1 MKLYFFVIIYTVL
14 VLLVVFWQLDYLS
27 GIRSISLFAEKVI
40 FGILPGYFYV
50 HECPFHP
57 LILIRMRVTT
67 LPDIRTEGDI
77 KTLVDSFCQKVRD
90 DEVLAPVF
98 NAVARI
104 HWPYYLTSMY
114 QFWSSTLLTHLPAR
128 GEAVPKNLV
137 FPTTG
142 PPRAALEQAVSA
154 HRRRPLRRPE
164 S

>member
-1 MKLYFFVIIYTVL
+1 
-14 VLLVVFWQLDYLS
+14 
-27 GIRSISLFAEKVI
+27 
-40 FGILPGYFYV
+40 
-50 HECPFHP
+50 
-57 LILIRMRVTT
+57 MRATT

-114 QFWSSTLLTHLPAR
+114 QFWSSTLLTHAPAH

-142 PPRAALEQAVSA
+142 PHAQRWSKLFQRTVTDHFAGLKAEEAKAKIVVTIGLV
-154 HRRRPLRRPE
+154 R
-164 S
+164 